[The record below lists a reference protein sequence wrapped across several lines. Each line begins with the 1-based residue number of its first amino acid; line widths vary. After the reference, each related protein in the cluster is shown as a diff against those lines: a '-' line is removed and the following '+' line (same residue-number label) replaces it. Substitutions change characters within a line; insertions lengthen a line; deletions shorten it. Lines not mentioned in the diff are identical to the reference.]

1 MKITAVIVTFNE
13 EKNIKR
19 CLDSLKF
26 CSEIIIVDSG
36 SKDKTISIAKKYKAK
51 IFFKE
56 FTNFSNIKNY
66 GISKAKNQWIL
77 SVDADEVISNELQQ
91 KIKEVIEKDLNGY
104 YIKRVNYFLGKAI
117 KYSGWGADFQLR
129 LFKKNNGKFYGAVH
143 EAVKVSGKVGY
154 INEPILHYSYTDSK
168 SYFEKMNR
176 YTSIQAQKSKPFL
189 FIKLLFSPIF
199 KFLKMFLLKLGFLD
213 GFHGFVLAIYS
224 SFSEFVKISKMIEYK
239 TKINKDILLIRAP
252 NWIGDCVLIT
262 SFLPIIK
269 KEFKKI
275 IIATKPN
282 AATIFKNNPYIDS
295 IIEIKS
301 GFISFLKA
309 ISEIRKENI
318 KTAVS
323 FKPSFSS
330 HIFLLFS
337 GIKHRFGYADDLGG
351 ALLSKAYKRKEK
363 YKNHIIEEYKNILY
377 LLDNSFNFSDIKQEL
392 YVNKFKEKKLLKDL
406 KIKNKIITIAPFT
419 AYGPSKQWPLTYF
432 EELIRLIQ
440 NNKRNMTVAILGGKK
455 DKEIKISDDILNNT
469 RCKDMRGCELCD
481 TIILIKNSSCFVG
494 NDSGLAHISDAFKIP
509 SIIIYGSIP
518 PYWAGPLNKTSK
530 IIYRNLS
537 CQPCFEKKCKYG
549 NYECLR
555 GIKPEEVYKK
565 M

>member
-1 MKITAVIVTFNE
+1 MKITAVVVTFNE

-36 SKDKTISIAKKYKAK
+36 SSDKTISIAKKYKAK

-56 FTNFSNIKNY
+56 FMNFSDIKNY
-66 GISKAKNQWIL
+66 GISKAKNQWVL

-91 KIKEVIEKDLNGY
+91 KIKEAIEKDFNGY
-104 YIKRVNYFLGKAI
+104 YIKRVNYFLGKPI

-154 INEPILHYSYTDSK
+154 LNEPILHYSYTDSK

-189 FIKLLFSPIF
+189 FFKLLFSPIF
-199 KFLKMFLLKLGFLD
+199 KFIKMFFIKLGFLD
-213 GFHGFVLAIYS
+213 GFHGFILAIYS

-239 TKINKDILLIRAP
+239 NKINKDVLLIRTP

-262 SFLPIIK
+262 SFLPVIK
-269 KEFKKI
+269 KEFKKV
-275 IIATKPN
+275 IIATKSN
-282 AATIFKNNPYIDS
+282 TANIFKNNPYVDN

-301 GFISFLKA
+301 GFRNFLKA

-330 HIFLLFS
+330 YVFLLLS
-337 GIKHRFGYADDLGG
+337 GAKHRFGYADDLGDV
-351 ALLSKAYKRKEK
+351 LLSKAYKRKEK
-363 YKNHIIEEYKNILY
+363 YKNHIFEEYKNILY

-392 YVNKFKEKKLLKDL
+392 YVDKFKEKKLLKDL
-406 KIKNKIITIAPFT
+406 KIKNKIIAIAPFT

-432 EELIRLIQ
+432 EELIRLIL
-440 NNKRNMTVAILGGKK
+440 NNKKNTTVVILGGKN
-455 DKEIKISDDILNNT
+455 DKEIKISEDILNNT
-469 RCKDMRGCELCD
+469 GCKDMRGCELYD
-481 TIILIKNSSCFVG
+481 TIILIKNSSCFIG
-494 NDSGLAHISDAFKIP
+494 NDSGLAHIADALKIP
-509 SIIIYGSIP
+509 SVIIYGSIP
-518 PYWAGPLNKTSK
+518 SYWAGPLNKTSK
-530 IIYRNLS
+530 IIYKNLS
-537 CQPCFEKKCKYG
+537 CQPCFEKRCKYG
-549 NYECLR
+549 HYECLKN
-555 GIKPEEVYKK
+555 IKPEEVFKK